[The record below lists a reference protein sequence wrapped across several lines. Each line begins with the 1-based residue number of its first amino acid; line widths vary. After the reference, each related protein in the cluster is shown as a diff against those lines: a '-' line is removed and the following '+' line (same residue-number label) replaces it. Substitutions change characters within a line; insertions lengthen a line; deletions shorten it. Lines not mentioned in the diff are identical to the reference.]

1 MAQAKLDEANAE
13 LSMAETHLSFTTIRA
28 PFDGT
33 IDRIRFKKGSLIDEG
48 NVLTTISNNKEIYA
62 YFNMSESEYLDYKT
76 RAKDD
81 IYNKVGLLLS
91 NNEMHKYKGIIE
103 TVESEFDNTTGNIA
117 FRAKFPNPEYLLK
130 HGETG
135 KIQMIVPLKNALII
149 PQKAT
154 FEIQDKIYVYVVN
167 QNNVVQSRNIV
178 IKQKLSNIYIVKSG
192 LNANE
197 KILIDGIQTVKEGDK
212 IKAKDVSANEILKNL
227 QLIKQ

>member
-1 MAQAKLDEANAE
+1 MFYNY
-13 LSMAETHLSFTTIRA
+13 
-28 PFDGT
+28 
-33 IDRIRFKKGSLIDEG
+33 
-48 NVLTTISNNKEIYA
+48 ISRLNYI
-62 YFNMSESEYLDYKT
+62 
-76 RAKDD
+76 
-81 IYNKVGLLLS
+81 
-91 NNEMHKYKGIIE
+91 
-103 TVESEFDNTTGNIA
+103 
-117 FRAKFPNPEYLLK
+117 
-130 HGETG
+130 
-135 KIQMIVPLKNALII
+135 ALII

-178 IKQKLSNIYIVKSG
+178 IKQKLPNIYIVKSG